1 LKAVASDSKNTGK
14 RSDPLLDRGAFRS
27 GPGAQ
32 FMGLGLQFVLSLLF
46 FLYIGKWVDARLGTS
61 PWFLILGVFIGAS
74 AAFYSM
80 YRNLKAA
87 ERQQEEQ
94 DRLDREGR

>member
-1 LKAVASDSKNTGK
+1 MANASKNT
-14 RSDPLLDRGAFRS
+14 RQPADPLRDRGDFRS

-32 FMGLGLQFVLSLLF
+32 FMGLGLQFVLSLLL

-80 YRNLKAA
+80 YRNLMAA
-87 ERQQEEQ
+87 QRRQEEQ
-94 DRLDREGR
+94 DRLDKEGR